1 MKVCREGSWVS
12 DTAWPPTSSDRF
24 LYMVP
29 DNGTGTLHLDTN
41 QVKESTA
48 DIHFADCVTHGRQC
62 GEFWFIS
69 TNSLPGDQRA
79 EDTQCLS
86 WTTAEL
92 EKDVSILGLPVLE
105 LTVAVNSDAGNVAVR
120 ICDVFPDGK
129 ATLVTWGLLNLT
141 HSKGH
146 GDTSVTPLVPGER
159 YKVKVT
165 CLSTGYTVPKGHR
178 LRVAVAPTYWPLL
191 WPSRDPVTLAVTTGL
206 DSGPVSGIHHTR
218 LILPI
223 YNLKAPSPDPVFFK
237 PANPN
242 VPVLPV
248 DQIRPSA
255 YRRHVETD
263 VSSQRH
269 CCVIKE
275 DSGKT
280 LLHETGTI
288 FGSDF
293 EARYTME
300 GEDPLSAKADID
312 YRKEYEYPEIE
323 GGIQTEI
330 RTYSHMEADQQVF
343 RFAHDLEIK
352 VNGEMFF
359 GKKWEKD
366 IPRHNV

>member
-1 MKVCREGSWVS
+1 
-12 DTAWPPTSSDRF
+12 
-24 LYMVP
+24 MVP
-29 DNGTGTLHLDTN
+29 DNNTGTLHLDTN
-41 QVKESTA
+41 QVKEKTA
-48 DIHFADCVTHGRQC
+48 DIRFADCVTHGTKC
-62 GEFWFIS
+62 GEFWFTS
-69 TNSLPGDQRA
+69 TNSLPGDQRT
-79 EDTQCLS
+79 EDAQCLC
-86 WTTAEL
+86 WTTTEL

-105 LTVAVNSDAGNVAVR
+105 LTVAVNSDVGNVAVR

-141 HSKGH
+141 HREGH
-146 GDTSVTPLVPGER
+146 GDTSVTPLVSGEQ

-178 LRVAVAPTYWPLL
+178 LRVAVAPSYWPFL

-206 DSGPVSGIHHTR
+206 DSGPASGIHHTR

-223 YNLKAPSPDPVFFK
+223 YNLNAKSPNPVLFK

-248 DQIRPSA
+248 DQLRPPA

-263 VSSQRH
+263 VSSKRH
-269 CCVIKE
+269 CFVLKE

-300 GEDPLSAKADID
+300 GEDPLSAKTDID

-323 GGIQTEI
+323 GGIRTEI
-330 RTYSHMEADQQVF
+330 RSYSHMEADLQVF
-343 RFAHDLEIK
+343 RFAHDLEVK
-352 VNGEMFF
+352 LNGEMFF
-359 GKKWEKD
+359 AKKWEKD